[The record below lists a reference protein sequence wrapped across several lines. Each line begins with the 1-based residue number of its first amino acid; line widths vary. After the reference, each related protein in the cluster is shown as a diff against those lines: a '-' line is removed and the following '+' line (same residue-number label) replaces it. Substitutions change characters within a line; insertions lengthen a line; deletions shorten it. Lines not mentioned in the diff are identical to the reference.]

1 MCEVRHPRRRDE
13 PSHRQHLQPAHHHVE
28 QRTEDARTLLV
39 DFSEQPPFRRVAE
52 YVFQLEDDGAI
63 LEVGARH
70 DVADS
75 LKSNRTRSAEQ
86 RFVKILEHVRMHR
99 PPPVA
104 NRQKLS
110 DIVSDNFETFSKVC
124 KWVLRAAMNK
134 SRPPSGSALEA
145 TS

>member
-1 MCEVRHPRRRDE
+1 MTLIAPCRLTAYRFKLIDPTRNRPMCEVRHPRRRDE

-39 DFSEQPPFRRVAE
+39 DFSEQLPFRRVAE

-86 RFVKILEHVRMHR
+86 RFVKILEQR
-99 PPPVA
+99 PDA
-104 NRQKLS
+104 
-110 DIVSDNFETFSKVC
+110 
-124 KWVLRAAMNK
+124 
-134 SRPPSGSALEA
+134 
-145 TS
+145 